1 MINYLYFFLIITFLF
16 IIYIEY
22 SVGNI
27 LFRQNSLGITS
38 INIPSLLNY
47 LINPLKSSFLW
58 NIKCLDINYIF
69 IISIYSIL
77 YNII

>member
-27 LFRQNSLGITS
+27 LFRHNSLGTKS

-47 LINPLKSSFLW
+47 LIDPLKSSFLW

-77 YNII
+77 YFII